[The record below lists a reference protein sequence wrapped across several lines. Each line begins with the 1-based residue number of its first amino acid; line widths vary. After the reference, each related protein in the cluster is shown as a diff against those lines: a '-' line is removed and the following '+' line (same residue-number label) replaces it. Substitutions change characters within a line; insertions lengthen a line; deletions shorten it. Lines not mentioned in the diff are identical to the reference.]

1 LGRVVID
8 KIRLRVEKDQKIVS
22 IVFDKRVNE
31 ESILRLVS

>member
-1 LGRVVID
+1 MGRVVID